1 MFFWGRG
8 ELPLRPSQRP
18 VCFYPYF
25 EDFLSKKFGPSWL
38 RIAMNVINPPAPG
51 KEDLHWM
58 IARDCSKEGI
68 QGHPSFLEIL
78 IKAS

>member
-1 MFFWGRG
+1 
-8 ELPLRPSQRP
+8 
-18 VCFYPYF
+18 
-25 EDFLSKKFGPSWL
+25 LSKKFGLSWL
-38 RIAMNVINPPAPG
+38 RIAMNVINPPALG

-58 IARDCSKEGI
+58 IARDCSQEGI